1 MENILMDTLIS
12 LGAICF
18 WVLSLYLL
26 FDFGAKIRQHTL
38 RRKLKKARA
47 RMERLKGSPYY
58 RRPTKP
64 IEDLGTDYFER

>member
-1 MENILMDTLIS
+1 
-12 LGAICF
+12 
-18 WVLSLYLL
+18 L

-38 RRKLKKARA
+38 RRKLDKANA